1 MARRKLSD
9 VRRRQVLTGLAAL
22 GVAGVGDAAVFG
34 GPRPAAG
41 QVGSAPREV
50 WPETGAGNAR
60 VEVTFR
66 VRTAQRA
73 VALTFDDGPD
83 PRWTPQVLDLLARQE
98 AAATFFVVGSRARRH
113 PALVRRVAAAGHT
126 VGNHTFG
133 HTDLV
138 KVSATRAAAELSDT
152 SAAIA
157 DILGARPTLLR
168 PPYGHVDPVG
178 LLAAAEAGMDVVL
191 WSQHVRGSSP
201 RTDAA
206 ACRRDARPGSIVLA
220 HDGGPTPNQALMATM
235 SDLMGSLRADGF
247 TFLDV
252 PTLLRSAAQPHGSTG
267 HPQASG
273 EGFPSSPAGSSSVTN
288 RLSSS

>member
-1 MARRKLSD
+1 M
-9 VRRRQVLTGLAAL
+9 RRRQVLTGLAAL
-22 GVAGVGDAAVFG
+22 GVAGVGDAALFG

-41 QVGSAPREV
+41 QAVAAPRET

-60 VEVTFR
+60 VQVTFR
-66 VRTAQRA
+66 VRTARRA

-83 PRWTPQVLDLLARQE
+83 PRWTPQVLDLLAGHD
-98 AAATFFVVGSRARRH
+98 ATATFFVVGSRARRY

-126 VGNHTFG
+126 IGNHTFG

-138 KVSATRAAAELSDT
+138 TVSAARAAAELSDT

-201 RTDAA
+201 AADANV
-206 ACRRDARPGSIVLA
+206 CRRDARPGSIVLA
-220 HDGGPTPNQALMATM
+220 HDGGPTPNQALMAAMAGLM
-235 SDLMGSLRADGF
+235 SSLRADGY

-252 PTLLRSAAQPHGSTG
+252 PTLLDSAVHLHGSTERL
-267 HPQASG
+267 HASEAASRSG
-273 EGFPSSPAGSSSVTN
+273 SAGSSSVTN